1 MSEHTG
7 PQRESRLTSQGGN
20 LWQVKIT
27 ALVWS
32 PCKWTPQG
40 VTSLSRSICSGQV
53 AFTRLNQLELHGAAE
68 GLSGLHHSEEC
79 DWEGSELD
87 FLPLFLWHYSDVS
100 CCWNSATTK
109 KKCGHS
115 YVHFHAFYL
124 QKMLFTHLK
133 IQLTFSQIGTHL
145 LSCTFGAMKSIL
157 RSKTERP
164 TKIHNLWLERK
175 RASLSHFILQVWF
188 VVEICL

>member
-1 MSEHTG
+1 MNSSGRHLSLSLYLLRPGCVHSTQPARVTRG
-7 PQRESRLTSQGGN
+7 CGRPLR
-20 LWQVKIT
+20 
-27 ALVWS
+27 
-32 PCKWTPQG
+32 
-40 VTSLSRSICSGQV
+40 VTSLWGMWLG
-53 AFTRLNQLELHGAAE
+53 RLRVGFSPTFSLTLLRRLLLLKFSN
-68 GLSGLHHSEEC
+68 
-79 DWEGSELD
+79 
-87 FLPLFLWHYSDVS
+87 
-100 CCWNSATTK
+100 NK

-164 TKIHNLWLERK
+164 TKIHSLWLERK